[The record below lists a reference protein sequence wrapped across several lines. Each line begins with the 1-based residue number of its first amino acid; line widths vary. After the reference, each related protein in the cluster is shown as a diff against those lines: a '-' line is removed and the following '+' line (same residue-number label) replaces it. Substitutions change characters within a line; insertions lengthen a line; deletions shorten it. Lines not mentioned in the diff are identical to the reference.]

1 MMTSQSVLGFALE
14 RLSRMMTARKGGR
27 QPYRDAHTE
36 TQATPF
42 ADCCRVARR
51 HLLCLVLL
59 RVVARPESA
68 RGASAFAATAPI
80 EQFYVALSAVM
91 KAGKTTPF
99 RQRYDSLAPVIDQTF
114 DLEQILG
121 NSVGPRWAALPSDQ
135 QSALKEAFRRYT
147 IAVYVANFDSFSG
160 QRFEVQPASTAVG
173 EEQIVQTRIVPA
185 SGEPHRLDYV
195 MRQVGGTWK
204 VVDVLADGSISRV
217 AVQRSEMRS
226 PLANG
231 GVPALLDRLQ
241 RKTAD
246 MSGGQLR

>member
-1 MMTSQSVLGFALE
+1 MMTSQSSMGFALK
-14 RLSRMMTARKGGR
+14 RLRRVITGRKAGR
-27 QPYRDAHTE
+27 HLHRDAHIE
-36 TQATPF
+36 THAPPF
-42 ADCCRVARR
+42 PRR
-51 HLLCLVLL
+51 HLLCLVL
-59 RVVARPESA
+59 VGVAAGPELAS
-68 RGASAFAATAPI
+68 GATAGPATAPI
-80 EQFYVALSAVM
+80 ERFYVALLTVM

-99 RQRYDSLAPVIDQTF
+99 QQRYDSLAAVIDQTF

-121 NSVGPRWAALPSDQ
+121 NSIGPRWAALPSDQ

-185 SGEPHRLDYV
+185 SGESHRLDYV
-195 MRQVGGTWK
+195 MRPVGGTWK

>member
-1 MMTSQSVLGFALE
+1 MTG
-14 RLSRMMTARKGGR
+14 RKGR
-27 QPYRDAHTE
+27 HVHRDAHIE
-36 TQATPF
+36 TQATSVEG
-42 ADCCRVARR
+42 CCRWARR
-51 HLLCLVLL
+51 HLLCLVL
-59 RVVARPESA
+59 VGVAAGPELA
-68 RGASAFAATAPI
+68 HGATASAASAPI
-80 EQFYVALSAVM
+80 ERFYAALLTVM

-114 DLEQILG
+114 DLAQILG
-121 NSVGPRWAALPSDQ
+121 DSVGPRWATLPSDQ
-135 QSALKEAFRRYT
+135 QSALREAFLRYT

-160 QRFEVQPASTAVG
+160 QRFEVQPTSTAVG

-185 SGEPHRLDYV
+185 SGESHRLDYV
-195 MRQVGGTWK
+195 MRQLGGTWK

-241 RKTAD
+241 KKTAD

>member
-1 MMTSQSVLGFALE
+1 MGFALK
-14 RLSRMMTARKGGR
+14 RLRRVIAGRKAGR
-27 QPYRDAHTE
+27 HLHRDAHIE
-36 TQATPF
+36 THATPF
-42 ADCCRVARR
+42 PRR
-51 HLLCLVLL
+51 RLLCLVL
-59 RVVARPESA
+59 VGVAAGPELAS
-68 RGASAFAATAPI
+68 GATAGPAIAPI
-80 EQFYVALSAVM
+80 ERFYVALLTVM

-99 RQRYDSLAPVIDQTF
+99 QQRYDSLAPVIDQTF
-114 DLEQILG
+114 DLAQILG
-121 NSVGPRWAALPSDQ
+121 DSVGPRWAALPPDQ
-135 QSALKEAFRRYT
+135 LSALREAFRRYT
-147 IAVYVANFDSFSG
+147 VAIYVTNFDSFSG
-160 QRFEVQPASTAVG
+160 QRFEIQPASTAAG

-185 SGEPHRLDYV
+185 SGESHRLDYV

-226 PLANG
+226 PLGSG

>member
-1 MMTSQSVLGFALE
+1 MI
-14 RLSRMMTARKGGR
+14 TARTGWCHL
-27 QPYRDAHTE
+27 YRDAHRE
-36 TQATPF
+36 TLAISL
-42 ADCCRVARR
+42 AGCCRVPRR

-59 RVVARPESA
+59 PAVGRPELA
-68 RGASAFAATAPI
+68 RGASASATTAPI
-80 EQFYVALSAVM
+80 DRFYAALLTIM
-91 KAGKTTPF
+91 RAGKTTPF
-99 RQRYDSLAPVIDQTF
+99 QQRYDSLAPVIDQTF
-114 DLEQILG
+114 DLEKILG

-147 IAVYVANFDSFSG
+147 IAVYVSNFDSFSG

-185 SGEPHRLDYV
+185 SGESHRLDYV
-195 MRQVGGTWK
+195 MRQVRGTWK

-231 GVPALLDRLQ
+231 GVPALLERLQ
-241 RKTAD
+241 RKTAE
-246 MSGGQLR
+246 MSGGPLH

>member
-1 MMTSQSVLGFALE
+1 
-14 RLSRMMTARKGGR
+14 
-27 QPYRDAHTE
+27 
-36 TQATPF
+36 
-42 ADCCRVARR
+42 
-51 HLLCLVLL
+51 L
-59 RVVARPESA
+59 RVVARPKSA

-80 EQFYVALSAVM
+80 EQFYAALSAVM

-99 RQRYDSLAPVIDQTF
+99 RQRYDSLALVIDQTF
-114 DLEQILG
+114 DLEQILE

-185 SGEPHRLDYV
+185 SGESHRLDYV